1 MFYISEEKTGM
12 EITLNVC
19 LFEGHN
25 LSTKQMTKLEVLSK
39 SFPEDYA
46 ERQFTMSRTWKDYRL
61 PFCTI
66 SKASRGLSVP
76 EHMVTTRNG
85 LEPE

>member
-1 MFYISEEKTGM
+1 M

-61 PFCTI
+61 PF
-66 SKASRGLSVP
+66 
-76 EHMVTTRNG
+76 
-85 LEPE
+85 